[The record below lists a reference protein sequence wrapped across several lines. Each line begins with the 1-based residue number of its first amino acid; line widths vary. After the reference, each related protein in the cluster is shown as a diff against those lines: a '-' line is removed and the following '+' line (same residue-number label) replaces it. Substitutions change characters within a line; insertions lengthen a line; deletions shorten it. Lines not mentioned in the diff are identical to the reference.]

1 MAIEMSTDARLGKD
15 AGLRR
20 YEDIREL
27 LPNVDNPTPLVAV
40 NHEIVHANADA
51 VISRP
56 TSWPRQA
63 PSSKTKTPEGAGSPS
78 SGSRVTA
85 ILG

>member
-1 MAIEMSTDARLGKD
+1 
-15 AGLRR
+15 
-20 YEDIREL
+20 
-27 LPNVDNPTPLVAV
+27 VAV